1 MFQTAIIASGSKGN
15 SILIATERTKLILD
29 AGISTMRIMDFLH
42 QNKLTQE
49 HISAI
54 IVSHEHGDHTKG
66 VGSLARKTRKPV
78 YITRPTYYECER
90 SLGNLPQVQ
99 FFSPGDDFVIGDIQV
114 HAFSASHDSVDGCNF
129 TFLQTNNLIAKLA
142 VATDLGFS
150 SKVTINRLQ
159 DVTTL
164 ILESNHDEQM
174 LMEGPYPWKLKQRVK
189 SSLGHLSNDQAIGV
203 VIQILHENLR
213 NLILAHLSETNNTPE
228 IAQTKMSEYLHQV
241 RHDLKLFIANQDTP
255 TQFIDI

>member
-1 MFQTAIIASGSKGN
+1 MFRTAVIASGSKGN
-15 SILIATERTKLILD
+15 SILITTEKTRVILD
-29 AGISTMRIMDFLH
+29 AGISTMRVMDFLQ
-42 QNKLTQE
+42 QNKLTKEQ
-49 HISAI
+49 ITAI
-54 IVSHEHGDHTKG
+54 LVSHEHSDHTKG
-66 VGSLARKTRKPV
+66 IGSLARKVRKPV
-78 YITRPTYYECER
+78 YITRPTFFQCER
-90 SLGNLPQVQ
+90 SLGDLPQMQ
-99 FFSPGDDFVIGDIQV
+99 FFSPGDDFMIGDIKI

-129 TFLQTNNLIAKLA
+129 TFVQKNNPNAKLA

-150 SKVTINRLQ
+150 SKVTINHLK

-203 VIQILHENLR
+203 IIQILHENLR
-213 NLILAHLSETNNTPE
+213 NLVLAHLSETNNTPE
-228 IAQTKMSEYLHQV
+228 IAASKMEGYLHQV
-241 RHDLKLFIANQDTP
+241 RHNLKLIIASQDTP

>member
-1 MFQTAIIASGSKGN
+1 MFKTAVIASGSKGN
-15 SILIATERTKLILD
+15 SIIIATDTTKIILD
-29 AGISTMRIMDFLH
+29 AGISTMRITDFLY
-42 QNKLTQE
+42 QNHLTRD

-54 IVSHEHGDHTKG
+54 IVSHEHSDHTRG
-66 VGSLARKTRKPV
+66 VGSLARKTKKPV
-78 YITRPTYYECER
+78 FITRPTYFECTR
-90 SLGNLPQVQ
+90 NLGDIPQIQ
-99 FFSPGDDFVIGDIQV
+99 YFSPGDEFSIGDIIVQ
-114 HAFSASHDSVDGCNF
+114 AFSASHDAVDGCNF
-129 TFLQTNNLIAKLA
+129 TFKQKNNDSAKLA

-203 VIQILHENLR
+203 IIQVLHDNLH
-213 NLILAHLSETNNTPE
+213 NLVLAHLSETNNAPE
-228 IAQTKMSEYLHQV
+228 IAETKMRDYLEQV
-241 RHDLKLFIANQDTP
+241 RHNLNLVIALQDSPTP
-255 TQFIDI
+255 FIDI